1 MKYVLAV
8 LFSAFAALGSF
19 ASASAGEATPRS
31 LVVIDTGFDTSLPSI
46 SRALVFEAC
55 TLNWS
60 NCPNGL
66 SFQEGSG
73 AALLPSA
80 LWRSSGFS
88 HGTEMASIALSNYPE
103 IRLVLIRLIAASSNG
118 TRLPTNETGVERAL
132 DWVLVNQS
140 KFNIGAVAMA
150 QGHHNLGYEK
160 SYCPKTPSVQKK
172 IKTLKDLGVPLFLPA
187 GNAGDKSKIDWPACL
202 PESVAIGAIDD
213 KGQIPS
219 YSNMDRLLSD
229 FYTVGQMQTTLPG
242 GATSSSKGTSV
253 STLVAASNWVRVQ
266 NLYPN
271 LGYQEIFQ
279 LFRGTGK
286 IVFDSKYRYGRAI
299 DMGAMLQFIQESNS
313 LKVQP

>member
-19 ASASAGEATPRS
+19 ASASAGEAMSKS
-31 LVVIDTGFDTSLPSI
+31 LVVIDTGFDTTLPSI
-46 SRALVFEAC
+46 NTSLIFEAC
-55 TLNWS
+55 TMDWS
-60 NCPNGL
+60 NCPNGQN
-66 SFQEGSG
+66 FQEGIG
-73 AALLPSA
+73 AATLPTS
-80 LWRSSGFS
+80 LWRLGGFS
-88 HGTEMASIALSNYPE
+88 HGTEMASVAVSIYPE
-103 IRLVLIRLIAASSNG
+103 VKLVLIRLIAASSSG
-118 TRLPTNETGVERAL
+118 ARLPTYETGVVRAL
-132 DWVLVNQS
+132 DWVLANQI

-172 IKTLKDLGVPLFLPA
+172 IKNLKDLGVPLFLPA

-213 KGQIPS
+213 KGQIPP

-229 FYTVGQMQTTLPG
+229 FYTVGHMQTTVPG
-242 GATSSSKGTSV
+242 GSTSASTGTSI

-299 DMGAMLQFIQESNS
+299 DMDAMLQLLQDSNS